1 MAQLRHDISVFDQA
15 QTAIVVIGPEK
26 PDDFSSF
33 WRDNDLPF
41 IGLPDP
47 AHAVL
52 ELLGQQVK
60 LLKLGRMPAQILV
73 DRNGV
78 VRFAHYGHSMSDITG
93 NEEILALLA
102 SPDGGYR

>member
-1 MAQLRHDISVFDQA
+1 MRRDFSRFDEA
-15 QTAIVVIGPEK
+15 QTAIAVIGPEG
-26 PDDFSSF
+26 PDTFSSF

-47 AHAVL
+47 THAVL

-73 DRNGV
+73 DMNGF
-78 VRFAHYGHSMSDITG
+78 VRFAHYGRSMSDITG

-102 SPDGGYR
+102 SSNGG

>member
-1 MAQLRHDISVFDQA
+1 MRFEEA

-26 PDDFSSF
+26 PDEFSSY
-33 WRDNDLPF
+33 WRDNHLPF
-41 IGLPDP
+41 VGLPDP
-47 AHAVL
+47 THAVL

-73 DRNGV
+73 DRSGI
-78 VRFAHYGHSMSDITG
+78 VRFAHYGRSMSDITR

-102 SPDGGYR
+102 VPGSP